1 MSVLT
6 DVDNIHNGADF
17 QKKLIVRI
25 GGCGSHTG
33 TADKYV
39 RNRFTN
45 SFRNSLSNKT
55 EVVSSTVD
63 NSKLKSTSLIIDT
76 IKRSTNSR
84 VQIWNVRKDQGVEM
98 ENRISDL
105 RHNEKNIEA
114 TVEQPSTYI
123 TEMNKLQQTHRI
135 KQNRSV
141 DKITIKDEKA
151 KTRIY
156 NTVPGTKNGFVRP
169 KILTNDFPSVLNAF
183 DSLCQ
188 SINKAIDENKNVVS
202 RVICDAKKKNNQS
215 TQHIFTK
222 PETRSSES
230 WLLNQVVNSQNDD
243 NLSDDSLKAD
253 EEVRSY
259 MSTAVMEEY
268 ENELS
273 GSWSRRRYYKHIK
286 PANVATKGTVINV
299 CVYVYFGV

>member
-1 MSVLT
+1 M
-6 DVDNIHNGADF
+6 
-17 QKKLIVRI
+17 
-25 GGCGSHTG
+25 
-33 TADKYV
+33 
-39 RNRFTN
+39 
-45 SFRNSLSNKT
+45 
-55 EVVSSTVD
+55 VSSEIDSST
-63 NSKLKSTSLIIDT
+63 LKSTSLIIDT

-84 VQIWNVRKDQGVEM
+84 VQIWNTKKDKDVEM

-141 DKITIKDEKA
+141 DKITLKDEKA

-156 NTVPGTKNGFVRP
+156 NTVPVTKNGFLRP
-169 KILTNDFPSVLNAF
+169 KILTNDLPSVLNAF
-183 DSLCQ
+183 DNLCQ
-188 SINKAIDENKNVVS
+188 SINKAIDENKNAVS
-202 RVICDAKKKNNQS
+202 SDAKKKSNQN
-215 TQHIFTK
+215 TQHVLTK
-222 PETRSSES
+222 FETRSSES

-259 MSTAVMEEY
+259 MSTAIMEEY

-273 GSWSRRRYYKHIK
+273 GSWSRRKYYKHIK
-286 PANVATKGTVINV
+286 PVNVAAKGIVINV
-299 CVYVYFGV
+299 CVYVYSGV